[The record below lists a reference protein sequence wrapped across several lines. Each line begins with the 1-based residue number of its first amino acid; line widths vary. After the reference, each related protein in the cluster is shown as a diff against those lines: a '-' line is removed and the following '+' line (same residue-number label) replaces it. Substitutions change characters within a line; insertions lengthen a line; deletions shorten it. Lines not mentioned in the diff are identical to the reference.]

1 MGYYES
7 VDIAQEMCRG
17 GAGSPPPTSVFE
29 SSASY
34 LSPSNVAFVGGSDR
48 RPSLESTPMQQ
59 RRRSPSPATDASRDA
74 SGASRGR
81 IALQFES
88 EFERTEGTA
97 VEGEGERETEP
108 ESVYTYGPM
117 QARLSAAAEGSSTNR
132 STGESSALERIKRTA
147 RRSLQ
152 SLLQRS
158 SSFRAAKGTGNME
171 GTPTQ
176 TPKSV
181 QCPLDED
188 AGAGASG
195 SQSAV
200 YKTPPRQPK
209 QNASRQSARAEKQM
223 RRRSGLPDEEHCTL
237 TALTRCSSPVA
248 EAAAPPELLISQQLQ
263 QVQQAVI
270 VPIASKK
277 RRRLVD
283 LVFRK

>member
-1 MGYYES
+1 MGHNES
-7 VDIAQEMCRG
+7 LDIAQEMCRG
-17 GAGSPPPTSVFE
+17 GAGSPPPTPVFA

-34 LSPSNVAFVGGSDR
+34 LPPSPVAFVEGSDR

-59 RRRSPSPATDASRDA
+59 RRRSLSPAADASRDV

-88 EFERTEGTA
+88 ELERTQVTA
-97 VEGEGERETEP
+97 VEGEGETEP
-108 ESVYTYGPM
+108 ESIYTYGPM
-117 QARLSAAAEGSSTNR
+117 QAGLSAAAEGSSTNR
-132 STGESSALERIKRTA
+132 SIGESSALERIKRTA

-152 SLLQRS
+152 SLLRRS
-158 SSFRAAKGTGNME
+158 RSFRAAKGTRNME
-171 GTPTQ
+171 STPIQ

-188 AGAGASG
+188 AGAGANG
-195 SQSAV
+195 RQSAV
-200 YKTPPRQPK
+200 DKTSPRQQK
-209 QNASRQSARAEKQM
+209 QNESRQSARAEKQM

-248 EAAAPPELLISQQLQ
+248 EAAAPPESLTAQQIQ